1 MRRQPRGDSSLDHSR
16 VINRSQQCC
25 ATAVAPRQGKR
36 KTPQPEKQTMWQRR
50 SRALAK
56 FVALRGI
63 APCVILMPLAG
74 CGSSTA
80 VSEIPEQ
87 SRKAIIQRK
96 VDVTAGKAKS
106 SRTGAPPAKGR
117 PSER

>member
-1 MRRQPRGDSSLDHSR
+1 MAL
-16 VINRSQQCC
+16 
-25 ATAVAPRQGKR
+25 RQGQR

-50 SRALAK
+50 TRALAR
-56 FVALRGI
+56 FVVSRGI
-63 APCVILMPLAG
+63 APCVIIMPLAG

-87 SRKAIIQRK
+87 SKKAIIQRK
-96 VDVTAGKAKS
+96 VDATPGKARS

-117 PSER
+117 PPER